1 MKERMENR
9 KVLGIILGLAGTIT
23 LILYGKSLINAT
35 NASLGNLLVFVNAV
49 SYGFYLIIVKKL
61 MDKYNAFTFVKW
73 IYTFGFLMVLP
84 FGWGEFQAIDFA
96 NLPTDIFWKIGF
108 VVVFSTFLTYLLNL
122 VSMRELKPTTVAVF
136 IYLQPLFATI
146 FAVSL
151 GKDDLSLVKLISA
164 VLIDLNTRMPSV
176 FREMELGLR
185 NQISQR
191 LERGKVD
198 FSLYVEVTG
207 EETTSK
213 INVPIIKGYINQMK
227 AVIPTADETE
237 LMKMA
242 VRMPDALKTER
253 DEIDENE
260 WKQIQTVIDEALE
273 NIANFRKDE
282 GASLEK
288 EFQLRIGN
296 INNLMN
302 EAVSYDA
309 ERVETVKTR
318 LRTALDEIKVNVDEN
333 RFEQEL
339 IFYLEKY
346 DITEEKVRL
355 GNHLNYFL
363 ETLNGTEANGRKLG
377 FITQEMGREI
387 NTMGSKSNHTEMQ
400 KLVVMMKDELEKI
413 KEQVLNVL

>member
-1 MKERMENR
+1 MIHSMTGFGKASLQLPT
-9 KVLGIILGLAGTIT
+9 KKIT
-23 LILYGKSLINAT
+23 VEIKSLN
-35 NASLGNLLVFVNAV
+35 SKGL
-49 SYGFYLIIVKKL
+49 
-61 MDKYNAFTFVKW
+61 
-73 IYTFGFLMVLP
+73 
-84 FGWGEFQAIDFA
+84 
-96 NLPTDIFWKIGF
+96 
-108 VVVFSTFLTYLLNL
+108 
-122 VSMRELKPTTVAVF
+122 
-136 IYLQPLFATI
+136 
-146 FAVSL
+146 
-151 GKDDLSLVKLISA
+151 
-164 VLIDLNTRMPSV
+164 DLNTRMPSV

-288 EFQLRIGN
+288 EFQLRIAN

-318 LRTALDEIKVNVDEN
+318 LRTALDELKVNVDEN

>member
-1 MKERMENR
+1 MTGFGKASLQLPT
-9 KVLGIILGLAGTIT
+9 KKIT
-23 LILYGKSLINAT
+23 VEIKSLN
-35 NASLGNLLVFVNAV
+35 SKGL
-49 SYGFYLIIVKKL
+49 
-61 MDKYNAFTFVKW
+61 
-73 IYTFGFLMVLP
+73 
-84 FGWGEFQAIDFA
+84 
-96 NLPTDIFWKIGF
+96 
-108 VVVFSTFLTYLLNL
+108 
-122 VSMRELKPTTVAVF
+122 
-136 IYLQPLFATI
+136 
-146 FAVSL
+146 
-151 GKDDLSLVKLISA
+151 
-164 VLIDLNTRMPSV
+164 DLNTRMPSV

-213 INVPIIKGYINQMK
+213 INVPIVNGYMNQMK
-227 AVIPTADETE
+227 AVLPNADETE
-237 LMKMA
+237 LLKMA

-253 DEIDENE
+253 DEIDANE
-260 WKQIQTVIDEALE
+260 WKQIQSVIDEALE

-282 GASLEK
+282 GTSLEK
-288 EFQLRIGN
+288 EFQLRITN

-318 LRTALDEIKVNVDEN
+318 LRTALDELKVNVDEN

-363 ETLNGTEANGRKLG
+363 DTLNGMEANGRKLG

>member
-1 MKERMENR
+1 MIQSMTGFGKASLQLPT
-9 KVLGIILGLAGTIT
+9 KKIT
-23 LILYGKSLINAT
+23 VEIKSLN
-35 NASLGNLLVFVNAV
+35 SKGL
-49 SYGFYLIIVKKL
+49 
-61 MDKYNAFTFVKW
+61 
-73 IYTFGFLMVLP
+73 
-84 FGWGEFQAIDFA
+84 
-96 NLPTDIFWKIGF
+96 
-108 VVVFSTFLTYLLNL
+108 
-122 VSMRELKPTTVAVF
+122 
-136 IYLQPLFATI
+136 
-146 FAVSL
+146 
-151 GKDDLSLVKLISA
+151 
-164 VLIDLNTRMPSV
+164 DLNTRMPSV

-288 EFQLRIGN
+288 EFQLRISN

-318 LRTALDEIKVNVDEN
+318 LRTALDELKVNVDEN

-355 GNHLNYFL
+355 ENHLNYFI
-363 ETLNGTEANGRKLG
+363 ETLSGTEANGRKLG

>member
-1 MKERMENR
+1 MTGFGKASLQLPT
-9 KVLGIILGLAGTIT
+9 KKIT
-23 LILYGKSLINAT
+23 VEIKSLN
-35 NASLGNLLVFVNAV
+35 SKGL
-49 SYGFYLIIVKKL
+49 
-61 MDKYNAFTFVKW
+61 
-73 IYTFGFLMVLP
+73 
-84 FGWGEFQAIDFA
+84 
-96 NLPTDIFWKIGF
+96 
-108 VVVFSTFLTYLLNL
+108 
-122 VSMRELKPTTVAVF
+122 
-136 IYLQPLFATI
+136 
-146 FAVSL
+146 
-151 GKDDLSLVKLISA
+151 
-164 VLIDLNTRMPSV
+164 DLNTRMPSV

-213 INVPIIKGYINQMK
+213 INVPIVKGYINQMK
-227 AVIPTADETE
+227 AVIPNADETE

-273 NIANFRKDE
+273 NITNFRKDE

-288 EFQLRIGN
+288 EFQLRIAN
-296 INNLMN
+296 IEKLMN

-309 ERVETVKTR
+309 ERIETVKTR
-318 LRTALDEIKVNVDEN
+318 LRTALDELKINVDEN

>member
-1 MKERMENR
+1 MIHSMTGFGKASLQLPT
-9 KVLGIILGLAGTIT
+9 KKIT
-23 LILYGKSLINAT
+23 VEIKSLN
-35 NASLGNLLVFVNAV
+35 SKGL
-49 SYGFYLIIVKKL
+49 
-61 MDKYNAFTFVKW
+61 
-73 IYTFGFLMVLP
+73 
-84 FGWGEFQAIDFA
+84 
-96 NLPTDIFWKIGF
+96 
-108 VVVFSTFLTYLLNL
+108 
-122 VSMRELKPTTVAVF
+122 
-136 IYLQPLFATI
+136 
-146 FAVSL
+146 
-151 GKDDLSLVKLISA
+151 
-164 VLIDLNTRMPSV
+164 DLNTRMPSV

-288 EFQLRIGN
+288 EFQLRISN

-318 LRTALDEIKVNVDEN
+318 LRTALDELKVNVDEN

>member
-1 MKERMENR
+1 MIHSMTGFGKASLQLPT
-9 KVLGIILGLAGTIT
+9 KKIT
-23 LILYGKSLINAT
+23 VEIKSLN
-35 NASLGNLLVFVNAV
+35 SKGL
-49 SYGFYLIIVKKL
+49 
-61 MDKYNAFTFVKW
+61 
-73 IYTFGFLMVLP
+73 
-84 FGWGEFQAIDFA
+84 
-96 NLPTDIFWKIGF
+96 
-108 VVVFSTFLTYLLNL
+108 
-122 VSMRELKPTTVAVF
+122 
-136 IYLQPLFATI
+136 
-146 FAVSL
+146 
-151 GKDDLSLVKLISA
+151 
-164 VLIDLNTRMPSV
+164 DLNTRMPSV

-213 INVPIIKGYINQMK
+213 INVPIVKGYINQMK
-227 AVIPTADETE
+227 AVIPNADETE

-288 EFQLRIGN
+288 EFQLRISN

-318 LRTALDEIKVNVDEN
+318 LRTALDELKVNVDEN